1 MKLRFDGDVDEYSP
15 TLGLTFFVGEHE
27 YPDER
32 KAELLATKR
41 FKVVH
46 APQDDK
52 APKKGKE

>member
-41 FKVVH
+41 FKVV
-46 APQDDK
+46 QDDK
-52 APKKGKE
+52 TPKKVKE